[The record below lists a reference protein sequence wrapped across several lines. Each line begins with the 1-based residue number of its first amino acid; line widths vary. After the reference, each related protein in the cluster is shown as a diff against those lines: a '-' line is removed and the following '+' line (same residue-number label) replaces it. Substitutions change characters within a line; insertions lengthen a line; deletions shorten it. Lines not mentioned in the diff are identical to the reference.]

1 MYTGVSSVFAA
12 CATFGALRGNW
23 RTHVANSWVAALC
36 SGLRTPSCACLASHP
51 AAALVTSTHACL
63 LGSSVMVGAT
73 APDREEPRGRQ
84 NGASVQRRLRCTEAS
99 SPRRIK
105 TVLTEQHMKGKP
117 LLRAG
122 TSRVVP
128 RRTWMSDLASSGAVA
143 TRSEM
148 AGDADMAPLFDGTL
162 QHAGRDA
169 STAEPHVGVASST
182 DTAGQVPSS
191 PAAGP
196 TYDSPPS
203 PPPTTGS
210 LTAMPP
216 TLVFSFRG
224 NPHELQERLRGA
236 KALVFFYKASCAPC
250 AVIRSKL
257 FHAVGGDG
265 VGGAGATAT
274 PPTSTMLTTRVEE
287 SCGLPPPPL
296 AHLLQQHEPERLTG
310 APTAAPV
317 AAYREATE
325 TAAIGVT
332 TSSPGSPSITMTVE
346 DQKSC
351 AVASR
356 FLDDVVKPLPHSVI
370 LLTVDTNANA
380 EVTALHDI
388 RSLPTFMAYRN
399 GCIVGRFEGS
409 HAEEINKL
417 VDLLTEDSPEA
428 GLTIDHGNLS
438 QRKQQG
444 ASS

>member
-1 MYTGVSSVFAA
+1 MYTSVSSVFAA
-12 CATFGALRGNW
+12 RATLGALRGNW
-23 RTHVANSWVAALC
+23 RTRVANSWVAALC

-51 AAALVTSTHACL
+51 AAALVTSTHACW
-63 LGSSVMVGAT
+63 LGGGVVVGAT
-73 APDREEPRGRQ
+73 APDREELRGRQ
-84 NGASVQRRLRCTEAS
+84 RGASVQKHLRCTEAS
-99 SPRRIK
+99 SPRRMK
-105 TVLTEQHMKGKP
+105 TVLSEQHVKGVP
-117 LLRAG
+117 LSRAG
-122 TSRVVP
+122 TSRIVP
-128 RRTWMSDLASSGAVA
+128 RRTRMNGLVSSGAVA
-143 TRSEM
+143 TWSEM
-148 AGDADMAPLFDGTL
+148 AKDTDMAPLFDGTL
-162 QHAGRDA
+162 QRAGGGA
-169 STAEPHVGVASST
+169 SSAEPHVGVASST
-182 DTAGQVPSS
+182 DTAVQVPGS
-191 PAAGP
+191 PAADP

-203 PPPTTGS
+203 PPPTTES
-210 LTAMPP
+210 LTAMPA

-257 FHAVGGDG
+257 LHAVGGAG
-265 VGGAGATAT
+265 IGGAGATAT
-274 PPTSTMLTTRVEE
+274 PPTSTMLTTRVAE
-287 SCGLPPPPL
+287 SCGLPPPRL
-296 AHLLQQHEPERLTG
+296 AHLRQHHEPERLTG

-317 AAYREATE
+317 AFYRETTE
-325 TAAIGVT
+325 TAAIGVKA
-332 TSSPGSPSITMTVE
+332 SSPGSPSITMAVD

-356 FLDDVVKPLPHSVI
+356 FLEDVVKPLPHSVI

-428 GLTIDHGNLS
+428 GLTIDHGNPS

>member
-12 CATFGALRGNW
+12 CAALGALRGNW
-23 RTHVANSWVAALC
+23 RTHAANSWVAALC

-51 AAALVTSTHACL
+51 AAALVTRTRACW
-63 LGSSVMVGAT
+63 LGGGVVVGAT
-73 APDREEPRGRQ
+73 APDREEPRGRLR
-84 NGASVQRRLRCTEAS
+84 GASVQRRLRCTEAS
-99 SPRRIK
+99 SPRRMK
-105 TVLTEQHMKGKP
+105 TVFTEQHMKGVP
-117 LLRAG
+117 LSRAE

-128 RRTWMSDLASSGAVA
+128 RRTRMSDLTSSGAVA
-143 TRSEM
+143 TWSEM
-148 AGDADMAPLFDGTL
+148 AGDTNMAPLFDGTL
-162 QHAGRDA
+162 QHAGGGA
-169 STAEPHVGVASST
+169 STAEPHVGVASAT
-182 DTAGQVPSS
+182 DTAGQVPGS

-203 PPPTTGS
+203 PPPTTES

-216 TLVFSFRG
+216 ALVFSFRG

-257 FHAVGGDG
+257 LHAVGGAG

-274 PPTSTMLTTRVEE
+274 PPTSTMTTRVAE
-287 SCGLPPPPL
+287 SCGLPPPQL
-296 AHLLQQHEPERLTG
+296 AHLRQHHEPEKLTG
-310 APTAAPV
+310 APTAAPG
-317 AAYREATE
+317 AAYRETTE
-325 TAAIGVT
+325 TAAIGVN

-356 FLDDVVKPLPHSVI
+356 FLEDVVKPLPHSVI

-428 GLTIDHGNLS
+428 GLTIDHVNPS
-438 QRKQQG
+438 QRKRQG